1 MGKLYEELSAAQI
14 DFIQSQALF
23 FVGTA
28 PKGCQG
34 HVNISPKGLDS
45 LKVIDSKTLAYLD
58 LTGSGVETI
67 SHIKENGRLVMMFCA
82 FDGKPMI
89 LRVHGRGEVLE
100 SDSVEFKR
108 LRPRFGDFPGV
119 RSIIKLTATRIADSC
134 GWNVPL
140 YDYQGTRDYYQKFAD
155 QLGKEGIREGQI
167 AANMISID
175 GLEGLSK
182 PSL

>member
-1 MGKLYEELSAAQI
+1 MGKLYEELSPELI
-14 DFIQSQALF
+14 KFIQSQALF

-28 PKGCQG
+28 PRDCHG

-45 LKVIDSKTLAYLD
+45 LRVIDSITLAYLD

-67 SHIKENGRLVMMFCA
+67 SHIKDNGRLVMMFCA

-108 LRPRFGDFPGV
+108 LRPKFGDLPGV
-119 RSIIKLTATRIADSC
+119 RSIIKLTAIRIADSC

-140 YDYQGTRDYYQKFAD
+140 YEYKGTRDYYQQYAD
-155 QLGKEGIREGQI
+155 KLGPEGIREGQM
-167 AANMISID
+167 AANMTSID